1 MLSYV
6 ELHLEYLGIFV
17 ENLEHCRNSSIGRY
31 LREAV
36 ALNTLPCEAREARE
50 AREACEAREALEF
63 AGDPWRP
70 LFPSIRL

>member
-1 MLSYV
+1 MLNMYEYV
-6 ELHLEYLGIFV
+6 ELHLEHLGSV
-17 ENLEHCRNSSIGRY
+17 GNLERRNSSIGRY

-36 ALNTLPCEAREARE
+36 ALNTLPCEAC
-50 AREACEAREALEF
+50 EACEF